1 MAASIAA
8 QAEEIGI
15 GLYSLDRYPI
25 AGNGQN
31 GFAFGLG
38 MIRVEQIDEAVSS
51 LAGLMRH
58 ACSKRM
64 DF

>member
-15 GLYSLDRYPI
+15 GLYSLERYPI

-38 MIRVEQIDEAVSS
+38 MIRADQMDEAVNS

-58 ACSKRM
+58 AFPKRI